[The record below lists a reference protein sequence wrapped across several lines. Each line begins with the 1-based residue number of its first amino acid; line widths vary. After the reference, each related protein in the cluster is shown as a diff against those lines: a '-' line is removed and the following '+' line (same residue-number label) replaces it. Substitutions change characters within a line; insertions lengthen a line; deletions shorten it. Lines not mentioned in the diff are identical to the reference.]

1 MLSILNRYQLKL
13 CNQVRVRI
21 RGKRMMV
28 IFFRVETLGPKGKGK
43 ATGKGGKEVE
53 VKVKVPEVKV
63 EVKRGEAMNV
73 ITVAV
78 LVVALSV
85 IFGSLHYVLDRYG

>member
-1 MLSILNRYQLKL
+1 
-13 CNQVRVRI
+13 
-21 RGKRMMV
+21 MMV
-28 IFFRVETLGPKGKGK
+28 NFFWVDMLGLKGKGK
-43 ATGKGGKEVE
+43 AKGGKESE
-53 VKVKVPEVKV
+53 VKAKVPEVKV

-85 IFGSLHYVLDRYG
+85 IFGSLHYVLDWYG